1 MTASVGAWKL
11 VSRSSA
17 WEPRRPPLDLPPL
30 RQPSR
35 PPLLPP
41 RPLLAG
47 LPPGAPRFFASS
59 DQVDETL
66 ADLIDFLS
74 AVTGFL
80 SSFFSPG
87 FLSAG
92 LCSVPSGAFGL
103 TATTG
108 ATGSGA
114 LIARRGDFIGHGLAG
129 AVGGFGLFSGF
140 LGGGGSFFLRFL
152 GGGFFLFLGGAVGGR
167 LGTGGHCGGSG
178 GGLGGGF
185 LGFGF
190 GFLLRFDFGLRGGLG
205 LRILLGVELG
215 QVLLLLAQVGFL
227 TGDQFSLL
235 AGFLFA
241 AGRFGRIDDR
251 CGRRGGDRRR
261 GVVALHEGAHFLD
274 GDLDRARLARG

>member
-11 VSRSSA
+11 VSRSSVC
-17 WEPRRPPLDLPPL
+17 EPRRPPLDLPPL

-80 SSFFSPG
+80 S
-87 FLSAG
+87 AC

-114 LIARRGDFIGHGLAG
+114 LIARRGAFIMALIWATSS
-129 AVGGFGLFSGF
+129 ATA
-140 LGGGGSFFLRFL
+140 LRARSVASAFQ
-152 GGGFFLFLGGAVGGR
+152 R
-167 LGTGGHCGGSG
+167 LPW
-178 GGLGGGF
+178 
-185 LGFGF
+185 
-190 GFLLRFDFGLRGGLG
+190 
-205 LRILLGVELG
+205 
-215 QVLLLLAQVGFL
+215 
-227 TGDQFSLL
+227 
-235 AGFLFA
+235 
-241 AGRFGRIDDR
+241 
-251 CGRRGGDRRR
+251 RRR
-261 GVVALHEGAHFLD
+261 
-274 GDLDRARLARG
+274 

>member
-17 WEPRRPPLDLPPL
+17 WEPRRPPLLLPPL

-35 PPLLPP
+35 PPLLL

-59 DQVDETL
+59 DQVDETF

-114 LIARRGDFIGHGLAG
+114 LIARRGAFIMALIWATSLAT
-129 AVGGFGLFSGF
+129 ALRARSVASAFSAAS
-140 LGGGGSFFLRFL
+140 LAAAAAFFLASSAAA
-152 GGGFFLFLGGAVGGR
+152 FFFSSAALSAAGSAPAATAVAAAAA
-167 LGTGGHCGGSG
+167 
-178 GGLGGGF
+178 
-185 LGFGF
+185 
-190 GFLLRFDFGLRGGLG
+190 
-205 LRILLGVELG
+205 
-215 QVLLLLAQVGFL
+215 LLAAFL
-227 TGDQFSLL
+227 
-235 AGFLFA
+235 A
-241 AGRFGRIDDR
+241 
-251 CGRRGGDRRR
+251 
-261 GVVALHEGAHFLD
+261 
-274 GDLDRARLARG
+274 

>member
-11 VSRSSA
+11 VSRSSVC
-17 WEPRRPPLDLPPL
+17 EPRRPPLDLPPL

-114 LIARRGDFIGHGLAG
+114 LIARRGAFIMALIWATSSATALG

-140 LGGGGSFFLRFL
+140 LGGDGSFFLRFV
-152 GGGFFLFLGGAVGGR
+152 GGGF
-167 LGTGGHCGGSG
+167 
-178 GGLGGGF
+178 
-185 LGFGF
+185 
-190 GFLLRFDFGLRGGLG
+190 
-205 LRILLGVELG
+205 
-215 QVLLLLAQVGFL
+215 
-227 TGDQFSLL
+227 
-235 AGFLFA
+235 
-241 AGRFGRIDDR
+241 
-251 CGRRGGDRRR
+251 
-261 GVVALHEGAHFLD
+261 
-274 GDLDRARLARG
+274 